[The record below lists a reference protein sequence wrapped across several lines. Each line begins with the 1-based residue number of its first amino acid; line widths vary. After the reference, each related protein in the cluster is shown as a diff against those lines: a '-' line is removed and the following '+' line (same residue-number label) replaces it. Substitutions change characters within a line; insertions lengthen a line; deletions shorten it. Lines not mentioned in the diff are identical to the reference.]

1 MSGFI
6 SLIWSSF
13 DSVYTWLIDVYGA
26 FDVDFN
32 SLVLGALIISGI
44 IGYILSPYLH
54 NPVPSADKLRSE
66 KAARLARQSKNRK
79 KG

>member
-1 MSGFI
+1 MDNFI

-13 DSVYTWLIDVYGA
+13 DCVYSWLIDIYKT
-26 FDVDFN
+26 FDIDFN
-32 SLVLGALIISGI
+32 SLVLGFLIISGI

-54 NPVPSADKLRSE
+54 NPAPSADKLRSD
-66 KAARLARQSKNRK
+66 KAARQARKQK